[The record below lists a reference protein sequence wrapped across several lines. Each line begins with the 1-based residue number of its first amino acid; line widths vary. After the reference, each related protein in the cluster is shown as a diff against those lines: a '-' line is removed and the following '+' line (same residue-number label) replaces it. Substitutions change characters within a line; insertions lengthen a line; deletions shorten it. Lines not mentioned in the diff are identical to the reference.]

1 MEESRFRKKV
11 TWFNFISCLLVIWHH
26 AGNAELFLGEASAG
40 HPLFVFEYVTMPKL
54 SRFCVPSF
62 IMLTGYLFY
71 RGFEMGQ
78 LREKWA
84 RRVKSLL
91 IPYLFWNTVYY
102 AGYVAASRIGA
113 LRSVINRPEL
123 TVTLSGF
130 LEAVL
135 HFSFNPVFWFMYQ
148 LILLVALA
156 PLLYLILK
164 RVRTGAAFFGFLLLL
179 VYQGRQLLWLNPDA
193 VFYYSA
199 AAFAA
204 LHGRRI
210 AEAPWNRRRAGVGI
224 LLIALGIVLGHVYY
238 AGGQVAAIVLCQLLV
253 PAGAWAAV
261 PEGFLGQVRPFMT
274 CTFFIYAFHFVPV
287 RLINKLC
294 AAAYPGNVWAAGV
307 LFGIMPGVAVAVCYQ
322 AVRFLRKFA
331 PRVWS
336 VANGGR

>member
-1 MEESRFRKKV
+1 MEESSFRKKV
-11 TWFNFISCLLVIWHH
+11 TWFNFICCLFVIWNH

-40 HPLFVFEYVTMPKL
+40 HPLYVFEYTTTPRL
-54 SRFCVPSF
+54 LRICIPGF

-71 RGFEMGQ
+71 RGFDMGQ

-91 IPYLFWNTVYY
+91 VPYLFWNAAYY

-113 LRSVINRPEL
+113 LRAVINRPVL
-123 TVTLSGF
+123 AVTLSGF
-130 LEAVL
+130 LQAVL
-135 HFSFNPVFWFMYQ
+135 HYSFNPVFWFMYQ
-148 LILLVALA
+148 IILLVALA
-156 PLLYLILK
+156 PVLYLILK
-164 RVRTGAAFFGFLLLL
+164 NVWTGLAFFCFVLIRI
-179 VYQGRQLLWLNPDA
+179 YQQRQFPGLNPDA
-193 VFYYSA
+193 VLYYSA

-204 LHGRRI
+204 LHGRRLV
-210 AEAPWNRRRAGVGI
+210 EAPWNGRRAGAGL
-224 LLIALGIVLGHVYY
+224 LLIGIGMMLGHFYY
-238 AGGQVAAIVLCQLLV
+238 TSGQVVAIVLCQLLV
-253 PAGAWAAV
+253 PAGAWLLV
-261 PEGFLGQVRPFMT
+261 PERILGRVRPFMT
-274 CTFFIYAFHFVPV
+274 CTFFIYAFHFIPV

-294 AAAYPGNVWAAGV
+294 AAAFPGNVWAAGV